1 MPGWCLT
8 HSQISASCFQYHYYQ
23 HVARCQNMSVF
34 KKNLSSFGAVL
45 TVQWLGLCTS
55 SAGDVVQSLVGEL
68 GSYLL
73 RGAPLTKKKKNLKK
87 ILSSIH

>member
-1 MPGWCLT
+1 
-8 HSQISASCFQYHYYQ
+8 
-23 HVARCQNMSVF
+23 MSVF
-34 KKNLSSFGAVL
+34 KKNLSSFGAFL

-73 RGAPLTKKKKNLKK
+73 RGAPLTKKKKPKKNSEQYSLKISYRGPISRL
-87 ILSSIH
+87 ILVEKATIK